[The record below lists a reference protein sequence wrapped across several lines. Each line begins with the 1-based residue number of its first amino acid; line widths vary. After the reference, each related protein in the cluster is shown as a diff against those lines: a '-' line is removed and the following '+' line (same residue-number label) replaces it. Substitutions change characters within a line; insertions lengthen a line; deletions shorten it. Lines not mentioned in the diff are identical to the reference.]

1 MKETE
6 EEPWF
11 KRWFNTSEYHTLYGH
26 RDENEAHEFVSVLD
40 NEFGFK
46 DAQILDA
53 GCGAGRHVHAWGALG
68 YRTTGFDLS
77 PNSIESATQRAIEL
91 DLGSIVNFQV
101 EDLRNLKNSEKWHSQ
116 FDIVTNL
123 FTSFGYF
130 IDEEDHISV
139 VKGFS
144 SALKT
149 GGKLVFDYLNLKY
162 SLDRLV
168 PKETTSKGG
177 IDFHIKRE
185 LNEGFFKKTISFT
198 VLDGTAQT
206 HTELVKAWSV
216 DELTKLFTS
225 VGLQIQSIYGDYQL
239 SKFNENSPRL
249 IIIAEKK

>member
-6 EEPWF
+6 DEPWF

-40 NEFGFK
+40 KEFGFK

-53 GCGAGRHVHAWGALG
+53 GCGAGRHVHAWGQLG
-68 YRTTGFDLS
+68 YKATGFDLS
-77 PNSIESATQRAIEL
+77 PNSINSATQRALEL
-91 DLGSIVNFQV
+91 NLESKVQFHV
-101 EDLRNLKNSEKWHSQ
+101 EDLRNLKNSDKWDSQ

-139 VKGFS
+139 VKGFA

-149 GGKLVFDYLNLKY
+149 GGKLVFDYLNPEY
-162 SLDRLV
+162 SLGRLI
-168 PKETTSKGG
+168 PKETISNEG

-185 LNEGFFKKTISFT
+185 FKDGFFQKNISFT
-198 VLDGTAQT
+198 DTTGIEQT
-206 HTELVKAWSV
+206 HTELVKAWSAG
-216 DELTKLFTS
+216 ELTKLFTS
-225 VGLQIQSIYGDYQL
+225 VGLQIQSVYGDYNL
-239 SKFNENSPRL
+239 SNYEKNSPRL
-249 IIIAEKK
+249 IIIAEKE